1 MPTVEII
8 FFAACAAVVI
18 ALIWLAVIAFRYREA
33 AAKAKY
39 ECRAKGRRID
49 ALNTEMQTLGQ
60 QCTGL
65 SGQVEVLQDANSA
78 LIAER
83 NAAGDER
90 DAAHK
95 ELAAAKGQLIDRD
108 NQIVRLGKERD
119 NRLAKMAA
127 DLEAMQADRDK
138 ALGQYAQLEKRNE
151 TLRKGLEAAA
161 NDDAARPALS
171 LATSPSQRGRHRVQL
186 KDDADKVL
194 LHSPAGYGSQEKAD
208 EVIARICGS
217 RLEKAE

>member
-60 QCTGL
+60 QCTDL
-65 SGQVEVLQDANSA
+65 SGQVESLQDANSA

-83 NAAGDER
+83 NTAAAER
-90 DAAHK
+90 DEIKDYKKGCDLQAA
-95 ELAAAKGQLIDRD
+95 ELIRQRDTAQQQLAAAKGQLS
-108 NQIVRLGKERD
+108 
-119 NRLAKMAA
+119 
-127 DLEAMQADRDK
+127 DLQGHHDK
-138 ALGQYAQLEKRNE
+138 LKSHAE
-151 TLRKGLEAAA
+151 TLESFCEGYKKENREQVKAH
-161 NDDAARPALS
+161 AARPVLS

-208 EVIARICGS
+208 EVIERICGS